1 VRPGGIIQ
9 RGSISGRGGDSP
21 LGNGDPVSICVKI
34 QAHHHSNTGT
44 SVSQPP
50 SRHCFQV
57 FFEQFFRGFLGPIY
71 DLKTLRV
78 TVLLMTLIVNH
89 FGLADCRIDV
99 NRRKRGR
106 AHPQYTCRA
115 GQKRFSRKSGHFRQ
129 AVYCSSNIPGS
140 SQLVIKIQKL
150 MLRVRLVKQPV
161 IYRLPFHGPI
171 HADRW
176 QKRKACQVQKRVIA
190 LWYILCLNPMISVVW
205 FLGCWFYAFLI

>member
-1 VRPGGIIQ
+1 VGTHGFDWSLGGTNQWCLSASSIGRYDVGHFTDHYKIASWCVLGGIIQ

-57 FFEQFFRGFLGPIY
+57 FLSNFFGVFWVPYMIS
-71 DLKTLRV
+71 LKTLRV

-161 IYRLPFHGPI
+161 ISPSIPWAHP
-171 HADRW
+171 
-176 QKRKACQVQKRVIA
+176 C
-190 LWYILCLNPMISVVW
+190 
-205 FLGCWFYAFLI
+205 

>member
-1 VRPGGIIQ
+1 MLVISQITTKLPLGASWGIIQ
-9 RGSISGRGGDSP
+9 RGVFLVVGVIHPWGMGIPCRFVSRSKPTTIVTRDLSQSATITTLFSG
-21 LGNGDPVSICVKI
+21 
-34 QAHHHSNTGT
+34 
-44 SVSQPP
+44 
-50 SRHCFQV
+50 

-161 IYRLPFHGPI
+161 ISPSIPWAHP
-171 HADRW
+171 
-176 QKRKACQVQKRVIA
+176 C
-190 LWYILCLNPMISVVW
+190 
-205 FLGCWFYAFLI
+205 

>member
-1 VRPGGIIQ
+1 
-9 RGSISGRGGDSP
+9 
-21 LGNGDPVSICVKI
+21 
-34 QAHHHSNTGT
+34 
-44 SVSQPP
+44 
-50 SRHCFQV
+50 
-57 FFEQFFRGFLGPIY
+57 
-71 DLKTLRV
+71 
-78 TVLLMTLIVNH
+78 MTLIVNH

-176 QKRKACQVQKRVIA
+176 QKRKACLFQKRVIA
-190 LWYILCLNPMISVVW
+190 LGTYFVLILWYLLFGFWVVGFTLFWFDFLNGQFDNSFGQEEQDGKQTRFFWIFVNFVSWVGESISGWMNSCCLVLKKEMMIWSLAW
-205 FLGCWFYAFLI
+205 TCWS